1 MSHALYMAGPLRR
14 TSMKVEEF
22 QSPHT
27 VHIPMT
33 RTVRD
38 AAKQMRDQHVG
49 ALIVTEDGPPLGRIV
64 GIVTDRDIA
73 IKAVIQA
80 VEPDDLLVAD
90 IMQTYVLSIDT
101 GADIADALQMMASHG
116 VRRLAVTGGN
126 GRLVGVLSLDDVLDA
141 MARDWALLAA
151 VVRAE
156 RNRERTGSVQ
166 SVLPAA

>member
-1 MSHALYMAGPLRR
+1 
-14 TSMKVEEF
+14 MKVEEF
-22 QSPHT
+22 SSPHT

-49 ALIVTEDGPPLGRIV
+49 ALIVTEDGPPLGRVV
-64 GIVTDRDIA
+64 GIVTDRDIVV
-73 IKAVIQA
+73 KAVVLA
-80 VEPDDLLVAD
+80 AEPDDLLVAD
-90 IMQTYVLSIDT
+90 IMHTHVLCIECR
-101 GADIADALQMMASHG
+101 ADIADALQTMASHG
-116 VRRLAVTGGN
+116 VRRLAVTGLAGELI
-126 GRLVGVLSLDDVLDA
+126 GILSLDDVLDA

-156 RNRERTGSVQ
+156 GLRERTGSVQ